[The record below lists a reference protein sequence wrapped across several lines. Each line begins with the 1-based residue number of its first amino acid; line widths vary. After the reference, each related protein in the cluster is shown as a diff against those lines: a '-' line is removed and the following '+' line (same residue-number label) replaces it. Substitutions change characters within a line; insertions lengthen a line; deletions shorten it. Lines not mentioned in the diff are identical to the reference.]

1 MDIAT
6 LAIWAA
12 LIMTAVG
19 ALIIVVFGI
28 KSALSGRLR
37 PSALIALAVPV
48 VVFGI
53 SYAISAGAPTPFAEA
68 AILTSLILMGIA
80 AVALLVIGVRSFVGF

>member
-12 LIMTAVG
+12 LIMTAGG
-19 ALIIVVFGI
+19 ALIILLFGI
-28 KSALSGRLR
+28 KSAVSGRLR
-37 PSALIALAVPV
+37 MSALLALAVPV

-80 AVALLVIGVRSFVGF
+80 AVALVIIALRSFVGF